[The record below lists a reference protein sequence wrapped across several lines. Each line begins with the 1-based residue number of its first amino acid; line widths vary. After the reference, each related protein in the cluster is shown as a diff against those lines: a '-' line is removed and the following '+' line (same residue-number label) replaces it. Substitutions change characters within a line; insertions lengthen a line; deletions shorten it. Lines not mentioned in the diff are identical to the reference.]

1 MNYTRTL
8 LFAVILFSTLFSSA
22 QDLSK
27 HKWENR
33 LILLITDD
41 ENNPTFKSQIAEFSK
56 DLTGLNERKLI
67 IYQVMP
73 GEYKTGLNGDNKKK
87 SARLYNDYKKTDA
100 GFEIVLLGLDGGIKL
115 QQNELLQLEK
125 LYATIDVMPMRRSEI
140 ERKKQHLKND

>member
-1 MNYTRTL
+1 MNYMKIL
-8 LFAVILFSTLFSSA
+8 LFAVTLFTTLFSSA

-33 LILLITDD
+33 LILLLTDD
-41 ENNPTFKSQIAEFSK
+41 ENNSTFKSQVAEFRK

-87 SARLYNDYKKTDA
+87 SARLYNEYKKTDA
-100 GFEIVLLGLDGGIKL
+100 GFEVILLGLDGGIKL

-125 LYATIDVMPMRRSEI
+125 LYATIDVMPMRRREI
-140 ERKKQHLKND
+140 EIKKPQ

>member
-1 MNYTRTL
+1 MKIL
-8 LFAVILFSTLFSSA
+8 LFAVTLFTTLFSSA

-33 LILLITDD
+33 LILLLTDD
-41 ENNPTFKSQIAEFSK
+41 ENNSTFKSQVAEFRK

-87 SARLYNDYKKTDA
+87 SARLYNEYKKTDA
-100 GFEIVLLGLDGGIKL
+100 GFEVILLGLDGGIKL

-125 LYATIDVMPMRRSEI
+125 LYATIDVMPMRRREI
-140 ERKKQHLKND
+140 EIKKPQ

>member
-1 MNYTRTL
+1 MNYL
-8 LFAVILFSTLFSSA
+8 KKILFALPLFGALLGSA

-41 ENNPTFKSQIAEFSK
+41 ENNSTFKSQIVEFRK

-73 GEYKTGLNGDNKKK
+73 GEYKTGLNGETKIK
-87 SARLYNDYKKTDA
+87 SSRLYKDYKKSDA
-100 GFEIVLLGLDGGIKL
+100 GFEVVLLGLDGGVKL
-115 QQNELLQLEK
+115 QQNELLSLEK
-125 LYATIDVMPMRRSEI
+125 LYATIDAMPMRRREI
-140 ERKKQHLKND
+140 ERK

>member
-1 MNYTRTL
+1 MNYMKIL
-8 LFAVILFSTLFSSA
+8 LFAVTLFTTLFSSA

-33 LILLITDD
+33 LILLLTDD
-41 ENNPTFKSQIAEFSK
+41 ENNSTFKSQVAEFRK
-56 DLTGLNERKLI
+56 DLNGLNERKLI

-73 GEYKTGLNGDNKKK
+73 EEYKTGLNGDNKKK

-100 GFEIVLLGLDGGIKL
+100 GFEVILLGLDGEIKL

-125 LYATIDVMPMRRSEI
+125 LYSTIDVMPMRRREI
-140 ERKKQHLKND
+140 EIKKPQ